1 MKTFIIA
8 ALTADGFI
16 AKSSSHLANW
26 TSKEDKDFFTKLTK
40 KAGVIVMGL
49 NTYKTIGRPLPQR
62 QNIVYAPLTE
72 RISGVEITQRD
83 PKELLDRF
91 ERQGQKEI
99 AIIGGANIYTQ
110 FLKAGLIDE
119 IYLTIEPLMFGQGM
133 NLLAEELDVKLEL
146 KNTKKI
152 NDNAVLLRYKVIK

>member
-40 KAGVIVMGL
+40 KAGVIIMGL
-49 NTYKTIGRPLPQR
+49 NTYKTIGRPLPGR

-83 PKELLDRF
+83 PVELLNRF
-91 ERQGQKEI
+91 EQQGQKEI
-99 AIIGGANIYTQ
+99 EIIGGANI
-110 FLKAGLIDE
+110 
-119 IYLTIEPLMFGQGM
+119 
-133 NLLAEELDVKLEL
+133 
-146 KNTKKI
+146 
-152 NDNAVLLRYKVIK
+152 